1 MSHTHGGVMVDV
13 AVGDVV
19 TVDIVNGAM
28 VDGATDGSIE
38 VVSSK
43 LVTVQVTLCVVGVD
57 DVEN

>member
-1 MSHTHGGVMVDV
+1 MVDV
-13 AVGDVV
+13 AVVDVV

-43 LVTVQVTLCVVGVD
+43 LVTVQVTLSVVGVD
-57 DVEN
+57 DVES